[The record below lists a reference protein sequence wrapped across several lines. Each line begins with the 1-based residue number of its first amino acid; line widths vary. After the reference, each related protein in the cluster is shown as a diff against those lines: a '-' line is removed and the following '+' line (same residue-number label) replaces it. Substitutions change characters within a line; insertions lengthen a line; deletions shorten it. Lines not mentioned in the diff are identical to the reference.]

1 MKIAAY
7 CRVSTEKEAQIDSLE
22 KQIEFF
28 NEFTKKNGYELYKLY
43 ADEGISGKQIKH
55 RKQFQQ
61 MMIDAKAKKFD
72 KVVVKDVSRF
82 ARNTVDLLQS
92 VRELKSYGVQV
103 DFLNNGEVME
113 GGSEFILTIL
123 GAMAQQESANMSKRV
138 KFGKDI
144 TAKKGRVPNLVFG
157 YDKIPDERYTLK
169 INEEEAKIVKEIF
182 ESYVYKGIGTTK
194 IAWNLNDR
202 GIRTKKTKSKWVQ
215 TSIVRMLKNPIY
227 TGRVTNK
234 KSEVTDFITGTRKE
248 LPEEEWIVVERPEMR
263 IISDELFNRAQ
274 ELLEQRSNE
283 FKLNNKREKTE
294 YVFSTLIYCKHCG
307 YSFRRIKRK
316 YTADGPEYI
325 RWVCS
330 GRNSMGVNHCPNTT
344 VIDEEEL
351 LNAIKIYLKSIIKN
365 KKDFMKA
372 VEKEFEKI
380 TKLRE
385 NNERSEESLLK
396 EIEKVT
402 VKKQKYMEMFQNEI
416 INIQELKKYTNPLNE
431 DIARLERE
439 LKLITS
445 EIKEK
450 DVLEKELNKT
460 IKTVDDIL
468 NNQTITNAMLKTIID
483 VIEVDSDS
491 NVEVRLKLLN
501 EIGTNEP
508 VITKFEDIYQSVEEK
523 ENTKAPDTKPAIPTT
538 VAPTTSTPTT
548 SPSTTAQTKA
558 PETQPQTTAHTH
570 AWIPVTS
577 VVHHDATYKTVWV
590 QDLAAWDETVI
601 TKAAWDEQVLVQ
613 DAWDEQVMVQDAYDE
628 PVYDWV
634 DICNTCGHKFLDMSD
649 DISDHMAAG
658 CWSSWHA
665 EWMQVETT
673 HHDAVYQTVHHEATY
688 QTVHHE
694 AETTIVHHDATGHNE
709 TKWVQDTAAW
719 DETVCN

>member
-28 NEFTKKNGYELYKLY
+28 NEFTKKNNYELYKLY

-61 MMIDAKAKKFD
+61 MMQDAKAKKFD

-92 VRELKSYGVQV
+92 IRELKSYGIGV
-103 DFLNNGEVME
+103 DFLNNGEIME

-144 TAKKGRVPNLVFG
+144 TAKKGRVPNIVFG

-182 ESYVYKGIGTTK
+182 ESYVYKGMGTTK
-194 IAWNLNDR
+194 IAWDLNDR

-234 KSEVTDFITGTRKE
+234 KSEVTDFITGTRKD
-248 LPEEEWIVVERPEMR
+248 LPEEEWITVERPEMR

-274 ELLEQRSNE
+274 EILARRSNE

-307 YSFRRIKRK
+307 YSFRRIRRK
-316 YTADGPEYI
+316 YTEDGKEYI

-351 LNAIKIYLKSIIKN
+351 LNAIKEYLKSIISN
-365 KKDFMKA
+365 KKNFMKA

-380 TKLRE
+380 TKLKE
-385 NNERSEESLLK
+385 SNERSEESLMA

-402 VKKQKYMEMFQNEI
+402 VKKQKYMEMFQNEV
-416 INIQELKKYTNPLNE
+416 INIQELKKYTEPLNE

-450 DVLEKELNKT
+450 EVLEKELSKT
-460 IKTVDDIL
+460 ISTVDDIL
-468 NNQTITNAMLKTIID
+468 NNKTITNAMLKTIID

-501 EIGTNEP
+501 EIGSTP
-508 VITKFEDIYQSVEEK
+508 AVITNFSEIS
-523 ENTKAPDTKPAIPTT
+523 ENKNTEADNRVSKNVSKSKKNRKNSTVTKSNVGT
-538 VAPTTSTPTT
+538 
-548 SPSTTAQTKA
+548 
-558 PETQPQTTAHTH
+558 
-570 AWIPVTS
+570 
-577 VVHHDATYKTVWV
+577 
-590 QDLAAWDETVI
+590 
-601 TKAAWDEQVLVQ
+601 
-613 DAWDEQVMVQDAYDE
+613 
-628 PVYDWV
+628 
-634 DICNTCGHKFLDMSD
+634 
-649 DISDHMAAG
+649 
-658 CWSSWHA
+658 
-665 EWMQVETT
+665 
-673 HHDAVYQTVHHEATY
+673 
-688 QTVHHE
+688 
-694 AETTIVHHDATGHNE
+694 
-709 TKWVQDTAAW
+709 
-719 DETVCN
+719 

>member
-61 MMIDAKAKKFD
+61 MMEDAKHKKFE

-144 TAKKGRVPNLVFG
+144 TAQKGRVPNLVFG
-157 YDKIPDERYTLK
+157 YDKIPNERYTLK

-194 IAWNLNDR
+194 IAWDLNDR

-234 KSEVTDFITGTRKE
+234 KSEVTDFITGTRKD
-248 LPEEEWIVVERPEMR
+248 LPEEEWIVVERSEMR

-274 ELLEQRSNE
+274 EILAQRSNE

-316 YTADGPEYI
+316 YKEDGPEYI

-468 NNQTITNAMLKTIID
+468 NSQTITNAMLKTIID

-508 VITKFEDIYQSVEEK
+508 VITKFEDIYQNGEDTENKKDNNNEENSTALK
-523 ENTKAPDTKPAIPTT
+523 SNNSTQRCLRTTNKNKSKFSKRSKRDT
-538 VAPTTSTPTT
+538 
-548 SPSTTAQTKA
+548 
-558 PETQPQTTAHTH
+558 
-570 AWIPVTS
+570 
-577 VVHHDATYKTVWV
+577 
-590 QDLAAWDETVI
+590 
-601 TKAAWDEQVLVQ
+601 
-613 DAWDEQVMVQDAYDE
+613 
-628 PVYDWV
+628 
-634 DICNTCGHKFLDMSD
+634 
-649 DISDHMAAG
+649 
-658 CWSSWHA
+658 
-665 EWMQVETT
+665 
-673 HHDAVYQTVHHEATY
+673 
-688 QTVHHE
+688 
-694 AETTIVHHDATGHNE
+694 
-709 TKWVQDTAAW
+709 
-719 DETVCN
+719 

>member
-1 MKIAAY
+1 MLKCNRTKTTKQKNKESSDVMKIAAY

-28 NEFTKKNGYELYKLY
+28 NEFTKKNDYELYKLY

-508 VITKFEDIYQSVEEK
+508 VITKFEDIYQNGEDTENKDANNNEEYPTV
-523 ENTKAPDTKPAIPTT
+523 TKSN
-538 VAPTTSTPTT
+538 VST
-548 SPSTTAQTKA
+548 QRCNR
-558 PETQPQTTAHTH
+558 
-570 AWIPVTS
+570 
-577 VVHHDATYKTVWV
+577 KTIK
-590 QDLAAWDETVI
+590 D
-601 TKAAWDEQVLVQ
+601 KS
-613 DAWDEQVMVQDAYDE
+613 Y
-628 PVYDWV
+628 
-634 DICNTCGHKFLDMSD
+634 
-649 DISDHMAAG
+649 ISKR
-658 CWSSWHA
+658 S
-665 EWMQVETT
+665 
-673 HHDAVYQTVHHEATY
+673 
-688 QTVHHE
+688 
-694 AETTIVHHDATGHNE
+694 
-709 TKWVQDTAAW
+709 
-719 DETVCN
+719 

>member
-508 VITKFEDIYQSVEEK
+508 VITKFEDIYQNGEDT
-523 ENTKAPDTKPAIPTT
+523 ENKDANNNKKISTVTKSNNSTQRCNRKTRRNKSN
-538 VAPTTSTPTT
+538 TS
-548 SPSTTAQTKA
+548 K
-558 PETQPQTTAHTH
+558 
-570 AWIPVTS
+570 
-577 VVHHDATYKTVWV
+577 
-590 QDLAAWDETVI
+590 
-601 TKAAWDEQVLVQ
+601 
-613 DAWDEQVMVQDAYDE
+613 
-628 PVYDWV
+628 
-634 DICNTCGHKFLDMSD
+634 
-649 DISDHMAAG
+649 IS
-658 CWSSWHA
+658 
-665 EWMQVETT
+665 
-673 HHDAVYQTVHHEATY
+673 
-688 QTVHHE
+688 
-694 AETTIVHHDATGHNE
+694 
-709 TKWVQDTAAW
+709 
-719 DETVCN
+719 

>member
-194 IAWNLNDR
+194 IAWDLNDR

-234 KSEVTDFITGTRKE
+234 KSEVTDFITGTRKD

-274 ELLEQRSNE
+274 DILAQRSNE

-316 YTADGPEYI
+316 YTQDGPEYI

-351 LNAIKIYLKSIIKN
+351 LNAIKIYLKNIIKN

-508 VITKFEDIYQSVEEK
+508 VITKFEDIYQNGEDAENKDANNNEK
-523 ENTKAPDTKPAIPTT
+523 NYTVTKSN
-538 VAPTTSTPTT
+538 VG
-548 SPSTTAQTKA
+548 
-558 PETQPQTTAHTH
+558 TQRR
-570 AWIPVTS
+570 
-577 VVHHDATYKTVWV
+577 
-590 QDLAAWDETVI
+590 
-601 TKAAWDEQVLVQ
+601 
-613 DAWDEQVMVQDAYDE
+613 
-628 PVYDWV
+628 
-634 DICNTCGHKFLDMSD
+634 N
-649 DISDHMAAG
+649 
-658 CWSSWHA
+658 
-665 EWMQVETT
+665 
-673 HHDAVYQTVHHEATY
+673 
-688 QTVHHE
+688 
-694 AETTIVHHDATGHNE
+694 
-709 TKWVQDTAAW
+709 
-719 DETVCN
+719 

>member
-234 KSEVTDFITGTRKE
+234 KSEVTDFITGTRKD
-248 LPEEEWIVVERPEMR
+248 LPEEEWIVVEKPEMR

-316 YTADGPEYI
+316 YTANGPEYI

-330 GRNSMGVNHCPNTT
+330 GRNSMGVNHCPNKT

-416 INIQELKKYTNPLNE
+416 INIQELKQYTNPLNE

-491 NVEVRLKLLN
+491 NVEVRIKLLN

-523 ENTKAPDTKPAIPTT
+523 ENTKNKEN
-538 VAPTTSTPTT
+538 STALK
-548 SPSTTAQTKA
+548 SNNST
-558 PETQPQTTAHTH
+558 
-570 AWIPVTS
+570 
-577 VVHHDATYKTVWV
+577 
-590 QDLAAWDETVI
+590 
-601 TKAAWDEQVLVQ
+601 
-613 DAWDEQVMVQDAYDE
+613 
-628 PVYDWV
+628 
-634 DICNTCGHKFLDMSD
+634 
-649 DISDHMAAG
+649 
-658 CWSSWHA
+658 
-665 EWMQVETT
+665 
-673 HHDAVYQTVHHEATY
+673 
-688 QTVHHE
+688 
-694 AETTIVHHDATGHNE
+694 
-709 TKWVQDTAAW
+709 
-719 DETVCN
+719 

>member
-1 MKIAAY
+1 MKRLVNRLSGACLYVLLALIVGMSSCEDDANDWTVNKNYDALFRPLTFDKSATDATSVTLRY
-7 CRVSTEKEAQIDSLE
+7 SQIVNAKVYIFEFYTDSLE
-22 KQIEFF
+22 F
-28 NEFTKKNGYELYKLY
+28 NTENY
-43 ADEGISGKQIKH
+43 
-55 RKQFQQ
+55 
-61 MMIDAKAKKFD
+61 
-72 KVVVKDVSRF
+72 
-82 ARNTVDLLQS
+82 
-92 VRELKSYGVQV
+92 VRT
-103 DFLNNGEVME
+103 D
-113 GGSEFILTIL
+113 TIL
-123 GAMAQQESANMSKRV
+123 
-138 KFGKDI
+138 KD
-144 TAKKGRVPNLVFG
+144 TLTVFS
-157 YDKIPDERYTLK
+157 
-169 INEEEAKIVKEIF
+169 V
-182 ESYVYKGIGTTK
+182 
-194 IAWNLNDR
+194 
-202 GIRTKKTKSKWVQ
+202 
-215 TSIVRMLKNPIY
+215 
-227 TGRVTNK
+227 
-234 KSEVTDFITGTRKE
+234 KE

-396 EIEKVT
+396 KIEKVT

-450 DVLEKELNKT
+450 DVLEKELSKT
-460 IKTVDDIL
+460 INTVDDIL

-501 EIGTNEP
+501 EIGSTP
-508 VITKFEDIYQSVEEK
+508 AVITNFNDINPTV
-523 ENTKAPDTKPAIPTT
+523 TKSN
-538 VAPTTSTPTT
+538 VST
-548 SPSTTAQTKA
+548 
-558 PETQPQTTAHTH
+558 
-570 AWIPVTS
+570 
-577 VVHHDATYKTVWV
+577 
-590 QDLAAWDETVI
+590 
-601 TKAAWDEQVLVQ
+601 
-613 DAWDEQVMVQDAYDE
+613 
-628 PVYDWV
+628 
-634 DICNTCGHKFLDMSD
+634 
-649 DISDHMAAG
+649 
-658 CWSSWHA
+658 
-665 EWMQVETT
+665 
-673 HHDAVYQTVHHEATY
+673 
-688 QTVHHE
+688 
-694 AETTIVHHDATGHNE
+694 
-709 TKWVQDTAAW
+709 
-719 DETVCN
+719 

>member
-215 TSIVRMLKNPIY
+215 TSIVRMLKNAIY

-248 LPEEEWIVVERPEMR
+248 LPEEEWIIVEKPEMR

-508 VITKFEDIYQSVEEK
+508 VITKFEDIYQNGEDP
-523 ENTKAPDTKPAIPTT
+523 ENKDANNNEDNST
-538 VAPTTSTPTT
+538 VMKSINST
-548 SPSTTAQTKA
+548 QRR
-558 PETQPQTTAHTH
+558 
-570 AWIPVTS
+570 
-577 VVHHDATYKTVWV
+577 
-590 QDLAAWDETVI
+590 
-601 TKAAWDEQVLVQ
+601 
-613 DAWDEQVMVQDAYDE
+613 
-628 PVYDWV
+628 
-634 DICNTCGHKFLDMSD
+634 N
-649 DISDHMAAG
+649 
-658 CWSSWHA
+658 
-665 EWMQVETT
+665 
-673 HHDAVYQTVHHEATY
+673 
-688 QTVHHE
+688 
-694 AETTIVHHDATGHNE
+694 
-709 TKWVQDTAAW
+709 
-719 DETVCN
+719 

>member
-1 MKIAAY
+1 MKQKNKESSDVMKIAAY

-123 GAMAQQESANMSKRV
+123 GAMAQQESANMSNRV

-396 EIEKVT
+396 KIEKVT

-450 DVLEKELNKT
+450 DVLEKELSKT
-460 IKTVDDIL
+460 INTVDDIL

-501 EIGTNEP
+501 EIGSTP
-508 VITKFEDIYQSVEEK
+508 AVITNFNDINPTV
-523 ENTKAPDTKPAIPTT
+523 TKSN
-538 VAPTTSTPTT
+538 VST
-548 SPSTTAQTKA
+548 QRL
-558 PETQPQTTAHTH
+558 E
-570 AWIPVTS
+570 
-577 VVHHDATYKTVWV
+577 
-590 QDLAAWDETVI
+590 
-601 TKAAWDEQVLVQ
+601 
-613 DAWDEQVMVQDAYDE
+613 
-628 PVYDWV
+628 
-634 DICNTCGHKFLDMSD
+634 
-649 DISDHMAAG
+649 
-658 CWSSWHA
+658 
-665 EWMQVETT
+665 
-673 HHDAVYQTVHHEATY
+673 
-688 QTVHHE
+688 
-694 AETTIVHHDATGHNE
+694 
-709 TKWVQDTAAW
+709 
-719 DETVCN
+719 

>member
-7 CRVSTEKEAQIDSLE
+7 ARVSTEKESQVESFE

-28 NEFTKKNGYELYKLY
+28 NEFTKKNNYELYKLY

-61 MMIDAKAKKFD
+61 MMQDAKTKKFD

-92 VRELKSYGVQV
+92 IRELKSYGIEV
-103 DFLNNGEVME
+103 DFLNNGEIME

-144 TAKKGRVPNLVFG
+144 TAKKGRVPNIVFG

-194 IAWNLNDR
+194 IAWDLNDR

-234 KSEVTDFITGTRKE
+234 KSEVTDFITGTRKD
-248 LPEEEWIVVERPEMR
+248 LPEEEWIVVEKPEMR

-274 ELLEQRSNE
+274 DILLQRSNE

-307 YSFRRIKRK
+307 YSFRRVRRK
-316 YTADGPEYI
+316 YTEDGKEYI

-351 LNAIKIYLKSIIKN
+351 LNAIKEYLKSIISN
-365 KKDFMKA
+365 KKNFMKA

-402 VKKQKYMEMFQNEI
+402 SKKQKYMEMFQNEV

-450 DVLEKELNKT
+450 DGLEKELSKT
-460 IKTVDDIL
+460 ISTVDDIL
-468 NNQTITNAMLKTIID
+468 NNKTITNAMLKTIID

-501 EIGTNEP
+501 EIG
-508 VITKFEDIYQSVEEK
+508 
-523 ENTKAPDTKPAIPTT
+523 
-538 VAPTTSTPTT
+538 STPT
-548 SPSTTAQTKA
+548 
-558 PETQPQTTAHTH
+558 
-570 AWIPVTS
+570 
-577 VVHHDATYKTVWV
+577 
-590 QDLAAWDETVI
+590 VI
-601 TKAAWDEQVLVQ
+601 TNFNEIETNVGAISNRPPLQR
-613 DAWDEQVMVQDAYDE
+613 
-628 PVYDWV
+628 
-634 DICNTCGHKFLDMSD
+634 TTLDNKNPTALESN
-649 DISDHMAAG
+649 ISTQR
-658 CWSSWHA
+658 C
-665 EWMQVETT
+665 
-673 HHDAVYQTVHHEATY
+673 
-688 QTVHHE
+688 
-694 AETTIVHHDATGHNE
+694 
-709 TKWVQDTAAW
+709 
-719 DETVCN
+719 

>member
-416 INIQELKKYTNPLNE
+416 INIQELKKYTNPINE

-508 VITKFEDIYQSVEEK
+508 VITRFEDIYKNAEDTENKKANKNK
-523 ENTKAPDTKPAIPTT
+523 ENSNVTESNIGTQRRIRKTKKNKP
-538 VAPTTSTPTT
+538 
-548 SPSTTAQTKA
+548 
-558 PETQPQTTAHTH
+558 
-570 AWIPVTS
+570 
-577 VVHHDATYKTVWV
+577 
-590 QDLAAWDETVI
+590 
-601 TKAAWDEQVLVQ
+601 
-613 DAWDEQVMVQDAYDE
+613 
-628 PVYDWV
+628 
-634 DICNTCGHKFLDMSD
+634 KFSN
-649 DISDHMAAG
+649 AG
-658 CWSSWHA
+658 KNY
-665 EWMQVETT
+665 TRR
-673 HHDAVYQTVHHEATY
+673 
-688 QTVHHE
+688 
-694 AETTIVHHDATGHNE
+694 
-709 TKWVQDTAAW
+709 K
-719 DETVCN
+719 

>member
-92 VRELKSYGVQV
+92 VRELKSYGAQV

-508 VITKFEDIYQSVEEK
+508 VITKFEDIYQNGEDTENKDANNNEE
-523 ENTKAPDTKPAIPTT
+523 NPT
-538 VAPTTSTPTT
+538 ALKSNIST
-548 SPSTTAQTKA
+548 QR
-558 PETQPQTTAHTH
+558 
-570 AWIPVTS
+570 
-577 VVHHDATYKTVWV
+577 
-590 QDLAAWDETVI
+590 
-601 TKAAWDEQVLVQ
+601 
-613 DAWDEQVMVQDAYDE
+613 
-628 PVYDWV
+628 
-634 DICNTCGHKFLDMSD
+634 CNTQERFEK
-649 DISDHMAAG
+649 
-658 CWSSWHA
+658 
-665 EWMQVETT
+665 
-673 HHDAVYQTVHHEATY
+673 
-688 QTVHHE
+688 
-694 AETTIVHHDATGHNE
+694 
-709 TKWVQDTAAW
+709 
-719 DETVCN
+719 

>member
-1 MKIAAY
+1 MESSDVMKIAAY

-61 MMIDAKAKKFD
+61 MMIDAKAKKFA

-182 ESYVYKGIGTTK
+182 ESYVYKGIGTPK

-508 VITKFEDIYQSVEEK
+508 VITKFEDIYQNGEDP
-523 ENTKAPDTKPAIPTT
+523 ENKDANNNEDNST
-538 VAPTTSTPTT
+538 VMKSINST
-548 SPSTTAQTKA
+548 
-558 PETQPQTTAHTH
+558 
-570 AWIPVTS
+570 
-577 VVHHDATYKTVWV
+577 
-590 QDLAAWDETVI
+590 
-601 TKAAWDEQVLVQ
+601 
-613 DAWDEQVMVQDAYDE
+613 
-628 PVYDWV
+628 
-634 DICNTCGHKFLDMSD
+634 
-649 DISDHMAAG
+649 
-658 CWSSWHA
+658 
-665 EWMQVETT
+665 
-673 HHDAVYQTVHHEATY
+673 
-688 QTVHHE
+688 
-694 AETTIVHHDATGHNE
+694 
-709 TKWVQDTAAW
+709 
-719 DETVCN
+719 

>member
-61 MMIDAKAKKFD
+61 MMLDAKAKKFD

-92 VRELKSYGVQV
+92 VRELKSYNVQV

-144 TAKKGRVPNLVFG
+144 TAQKGRVPNIVFG
-157 YDKIPDERYTLK
+157 YDKMPDEKYILK
-169 INEEEAKIVKEIF
+169 VNEEEAKLVKEIF
-182 ESYVYKGIGTTK
+182 ESYVYKGWGTTK
-194 IAWNLNDR
+194 IAWDLNDR
-202 GIRTKKTKSKWVQ
+202 GIRTKRDKAKWVQ
-215 TSIVRMLKNPIY
+215 NGIVRMLKNPIY

-234 KSEVTDFITGTRKE
+234 KSEVTDFITGTRKDI
-248 LPEEEWIVVERPEMR
+248 PEDEWIVVERPEMR
-263 IISDELFNRAQ
+263 IISDELFNKAQ
-274 ELLEQRSNE
+274 EILAQRSNE

-307 YSFRRIKRK
+307 YSFRRMRRK
-316 YTADGPEYI
+316 YSETGKEYI

-351 LNAIKIYLKSIIKN
+351 LNAIKVYLKSIIKN
-365 KKDFMKA
+365 KKNFMKA

-385 NNERSEESLLK
+385 NNERSEESLLQ

-402 VKKQKYMEMFQNEI
+402 SKKQKYMEMFQNEV
-416 INIQELKKYTNPLNE
+416 INIKELKQYTNPLNE

-450 DVLEKELNKT
+450 DILEKELTKT

-468 NNQTITNAMLKTIID
+468 NNENITNAMLKTIID

-501 EIGTNEP
+501 EIGSTP
-508 VITKFEDIYQSVEEK
+508 AVITNFNDI
-523 ENTKAPDTKPAIPTT
+523 DTT
-538 VAPTTSTPTT
+538 VTESNISTQRLNREIKKDKP
-548 SPSTTAQTKA
+548 
-558 PETQPQTTAHTH
+558 
-570 AWIPVTS
+570 WIIKRS
-577 VVHHDATYKTVWV
+577 
-590 QDLAAWDETVI
+590 
-601 TKAAWDEQVLVQ
+601 
-613 DAWDEQVMVQDAYDE
+613 
-628 PVYDWV
+628 
-634 DICNTCGHKFLDMSD
+634 
-649 DISDHMAAG
+649 
-658 CWSSWHA
+658 
-665 EWMQVETT
+665 
-673 HHDAVYQTVHHEATY
+673 
-688 QTVHHE
+688 
-694 AETTIVHHDATGHNE
+694 
-709 TKWVQDTAAW
+709 
-719 DETVCN
+719 

>member
-1 MKIAAY
+1 MLKCNGTKTTKQKNKESSDVMKIAAY

-55 RKQFQQ
+55 RKQFQA
-61 MMIDAKAKKFD
+61 MMQDAKAHKFER
-72 KVVVKDVSRF
+72 VVVKDVSRF

-234 KSEVTDFITGTRKE
+234 KSEVTDFITGTRKD

-274 ELLEQRSNE
+274 ELLEQRSKE

-294 YVFSTLIYCKHCG
+294 YLFSTLIYCKHCG

-508 VITKFEDIYQSVEEK
+508 VITKFEDIYQNVENTEK
-523 ENTKAPDTKPAIPTT
+523 EDANNNEKNPAVTKSNNSTQRCIRKTKENK
-538 VAPTTSTPTT
+538 S
-548 SPSTTAQTKA
+548 
-558 PETQPQTTAHTH
+558 
-570 AWIPVTS
+570 
-577 VVHHDATYKTVWV
+577 
-590 QDLAAWDETVI
+590 
-601 TKAAWDEQVLVQ
+601 
-613 DAWDEQVMVQDAYDE
+613 
-628 PVYDWV
+628 
-634 DICNTCGHKFLDMSD
+634 
-649 DISDHMAAG
+649 
-658 CWSSWHA
+658 
-665 EWMQVETT
+665 
-673 HHDAVYQTVHHEATY
+673 
-688 QTVHHE
+688 
-694 AETTIVHHDATGHNE
+694 
-709 TKWVQDTAAW
+709 
-719 DETVCN
+719 

>member
-1 MKIAAY
+1 MLKCNRTKTTKQKNKESSDVMKIAAY

-182 ESYVYKGIGTTK
+182 ESYVYKGIGTPK

-248 LPEEEWIVVERPEMR
+248 LPEEEWIVVERSEMR

-508 VITKFEDIYQSVEEK
+508 VITRFEDIYNNFEDKQNGEDKKSK
-523 ENTKAPDTKPAIPTT
+523 ED
-538 VAPTTSTPTT
+538 STALK
-548 SPSTTAQTKA
+548 SINST
-558 PETQPQTTAHTH
+558 
-570 AWIPVTS
+570 
-577 VVHHDATYKTVWV
+577 
-590 QDLAAWDETVI
+590 
-601 TKAAWDEQVLVQ
+601 
-613 DAWDEQVMVQDAYDE
+613 
-628 PVYDWV
+628 
-634 DICNTCGHKFLDMSD
+634 
-649 DISDHMAAG
+649 
-658 CWSSWHA
+658 
-665 EWMQVETT
+665 
-673 HHDAVYQTVHHEATY
+673 
-688 QTVHHE
+688 
-694 AETTIVHHDATGHNE
+694 
-709 TKWVQDTAAW
+709 
-719 DETVCN
+719 

>member
-61 MMIDAKAKKFD
+61 MMQDAKAKKFD

-92 VRELKSYGVQV
+92 VRELKSYNVQV

-144 TAKKGRVPNLVFG
+144 TAQKGRVPNLVFG
-157 YDKIPDERYTLK
+157 YDKIPNERYTLK

-194 IAWNLNDR
+194 IAWDLNDR

-234 KSEVTDFITGTRKE
+234 KSEVTDFITGTRKD

-274 ELLEQRSNE
+274 DILAQRSNE

-351 LNAIKIYLKSIIKN
+351 LNAIKKYLKSIISN
-365 KKDFMKA
+365 KKNFMKA

-385 NNERSEESLLK
+385 SNERSEESLLK

-402 VKKQKYMEMFQNEI
+402 TKKKKYMEMFQNEI
-416 INIQELKKYTNPLNE
+416 INIQELKQYTAPLNE
-431 DIARLERE
+431 DISRLERE

-450 DVLEKELNKT
+450 DVLEKELSKT

-468 NNQTITNAMLKTIID
+468 NNKTITNAMLKTIID

-501 EIGTNEP
+501 EIG
-508 VITKFEDIYQSVEEK
+508 
-523 ENTKAPDTKPAIPTT
+523 
-538 VAPTTSTPTT
+538 STPT
-548 SPSTTAQTKA
+548 
-558 PETQPQTTAHTH
+558 
-570 AWIPVTS
+570 
-577 VVHHDATYKTVWV
+577 
-590 QDLAAWDETVI
+590 VI
-601 TKAAWDEQVLVQ
+601 TNFNEITENNSKEKVGNESNL
-613 DAWDEQVMVQDAYDE
+613 
-628 PVYDWV
+628 
-634 DICNTCGHKFLDMSD
+634 NTSKSGKNSKTEAVTESN
-649 DISDHMAAG
+649 IS
-658 CWSSWHA
+658 
-665 EWMQVETT
+665 T
-673 HHDAVYQTVHHEATY
+673 
-688 QTVHHE
+688 
-694 AETTIVHHDATGHNE
+694 
-709 TKWVQDTAAW
+709 
-719 DETVCN
+719 

>member
-61 MMIDAKAKKFD
+61 MMEDAKHKKFE

-144 TAKKGRVPNLVFG
+144 TAQKGRVPNLVFG
-157 YDKIPDERYTLK
+157 YDKIPNERYTLK

-182 ESYVYKGIGTTK
+182 ESYVYKGMGTTK
-194 IAWNLNDR
+194 IAWELNDK

-227 TGRVTNK
+227 TGKVTNK
-234 KSEVTDFITGTRKE
+234 KSEVTDFITGTRKD
-248 LPEEEWIVVERPEMR
+248 LPEEEWIVVERSEMR

-274 ELLEQRSNE
+274 EILAQRSNE

-316 YTADGPEYI
+316 YKEDGPEYI

-365 KKDFMKA
+365 KKNFMKT

-468 NNQTITNAMLKTIID
+468 NNETITNAMLKTIID
-483 VIEVDSDS
+483 VIEVDSDG
-491 NVEVRLKLLN
+491 NIEVRLKLLN

-508 VITKFEDIYQSVEEK
+508 VITKFEDIYQNGEDTENKKDNNNEENSTALK
-523 ENTKAPDTKPAIPTT
+523 SNNSTQRCLRTTNKNKSKFSKRSKRDT
-538 VAPTTSTPTT
+538 
-548 SPSTTAQTKA
+548 
-558 PETQPQTTAHTH
+558 
-570 AWIPVTS
+570 
-577 VVHHDATYKTVWV
+577 
-590 QDLAAWDETVI
+590 
-601 TKAAWDEQVLVQ
+601 
-613 DAWDEQVMVQDAYDE
+613 
-628 PVYDWV
+628 
-634 DICNTCGHKFLDMSD
+634 
-649 DISDHMAAG
+649 
-658 CWSSWHA
+658 
-665 EWMQVETT
+665 
-673 HHDAVYQTVHHEATY
+673 
-688 QTVHHE
+688 
-694 AETTIVHHDATGHNE
+694 
-709 TKWVQDTAAW
+709 
-719 DETVCN
+719 

>member
-138 KFGKDI
+138 KFGKNI

-365 KKDFMKA
+365 KKYFMKA

-416 INIQELKKYTNPLNE
+416 VNIQELKKYTNPLNE

-523 ENTKAPDTKPAIPTT
+523 ENTKNKENSTALKSNNSTQRCLRTTNKNKSKFSKRSKRDT
-538 VAPTTSTPTT
+538 
-548 SPSTTAQTKA
+548 
-558 PETQPQTTAHTH
+558 
-570 AWIPVTS
+570 
-577 VVHHDATYKTVWV
+577 
-590 QDLAAWDETVI
+590 
-601 TKAAWDEQVLVQ
+601 
-613 DAWDEQVMVQDAYDE
+613 
-628 PVYDWV
+628 
-634 DICNTCGHKFLDMSD
+634 
-649 DISDHMAAG
+649 
-658 CWSSWHA
+658 
-665 EWMQVETT
+665 
-673 HHDAVYQTVHHEATY
+673 
-688 QTVHHE
+688 
-694 AETTIVHHDATGHNE
+694 
-709 TKWVQDTAAW
+709 
-719 DETVCN
+719 

>member
-61 MMIDAKAKKFD
+61 MMEDAKHKKFE

-274 ELLEQRSNE
+274 EILAQRSNE

-330 GRNSMGVNHCPNTT
+330 GRNSIGVNHCPNTT

-380 TKLRE
+380 TKLRK
-385 NNERSEESLLK
+385 NNEKNEESLLK

-508 VITKFEDIYQSVEEK
+508 VITRFEDIYQSVEEK
-523 ENTKAPDTKPAIPTT
+523 ENTKNEKDPTALDSNNST
-538 VAPTTSTPTT
+538 QRCFRTTSKNK
-548 SPSTTAQTKA
+548 S
-558 PETQPQTTAHTH
+558 
-570 AWIPVTS
+570 
-577 VVHHDATYKTVWV
+577 
-590 QDLAAWDETVI
+590 
-601 TKAAWDEQVLVQ
+601 
-613 DAWDEQVMVQDAYDE
+613 
-628 PVYDWV
+628 
-634 DICNTCGHKFLDMSD
+634 KFSKR
-649 DISDHMAAG
+649 S
-658 CWSSWHA
+658 
-665 EWMQVETT
+665 
-673 HHDAVYQTVHHEATY
+673 
-688 QTVHHE
+688 
-694 AETTIVHHDATGHNE
+694 
-709 TKWVQDTAAW
+709 KRDT
-719 DETVCN
+719 

>member
-28 NEFTKKNGYELYKLY
+28 NEFIKKNGYELYKLY

-61 MMIDAKAKKFD
+61 MMIDAKAKKFG

-92 VRELKSYGVQV
+92 IRELKSYGVQV

-248 LPEEEWIVVERPEMR
+248 LPEEEWIVVHRPEMR

-385 NNERSEESLLK
+385 NNARSEESLLK

-416 INIQELKKYTNPLNE
+416 INIQELKKYTNPINE

-508 VITKFEDIYQSVEEK
+508 VITKFEDIYQNGEDTENKDTNNNEK
-523 ENTKAPDTKPAIPTT
+523 NSIVLKSNI
-538 VAPTTSTPTT
+538 ST
-548 SPSTTAQTKA
+548 QRR
-558 PETQPQTTAHTH
+558 
-570 AWIPVTS
+570 I
-577 VVHHDATYKTVWV
+577 
-590 QDLAAWDETVI
+590 
-601 TKAAWDEQVLVQ
+601 
-613 DAWDEQVMVQDAYDE
+613 
-628 PVYDWV
+628 
-634 DICNTCGHKFLDMSD
+634 
-649 DISDHMAAG
+649 
-658 CWSSWHA
+658 
-665 EWMQVETT
+665 
-673 HHDAVYQTVHHEATY
+673 
-688 QTVHHE
+688 
-694 AETTIVHHDATGHNE
+694 
-709 TKWVQDTAAW
+709 
-719 DETVCN
+719 

>member
-1 MKIAAY
+1 MLKCNRTKTTKQKNKESSDVMKIAAY

-28 NEFTKKNGYELYKLY
+28 NEFTKKNDYELYKLY

-450 DVLEKELNKT
+450 DVLEKELTKT

-508 VITKFEDIYQSVEEK
+508 VITKFEDIYQNGEDTENKDANNNEEYPTV
-523 ENTKAPDTKPAIPTT
+523 TKSN
-538 VAPTTSTPTT
+538 VST
-548 SPSTTAQTKA
+548 QRR
-558 PETQPQTTAHTH
+558 
-570 AWIPVTS
+570 
-577 VVHHDATYKTVWV
+577 
-590 QDLAAWDETVI
+590 
-601 TKAAWDEQVLVQ
+601 
-613 DAWDEQVMVQDAYDE
+613 
-628 PVYDWV
+628 
-634 DICNTCGHKFLDMSD
+634 N
-649 DISDHMAAG
+649 
-658 CWSSWHA
+658 
-665 EWMQVETT
+665 
-673 HHDAVYQTVHHEATY
+673 
-688 QTVHHE
+688 
-694 AETTIVHHDATGHNE
+694 
-709 TKWVQDTAAW
+709 
-719 DETVCN
+719 

>member
-61 MMIDAKAKKFD
+61 MMEDAKHKKFE

-103 DFLNNGEVME
+103 DLLNNGEVME

-144 TAKKGRVPNLVFG
+144 TAQKGRVPNLVFG
-157 YDKIPDERYTLK
+157 YDKIPNERYTLK

-194 IAWNLNDR
+194 IAWDLNDR

-234 KSEVTDFITGTRKE
+234 KSEVTDFITGTRKD
-248 LPEEEWIVVERPEMR
+248 LPEEEWIVVERSEMR

-274 ELLEQRSNE
+274 EILAQRSNE

-316 YTADGPEYI
+316 YKEDGPEYI

-365 KKDFMKA
+365 KKNFMKT

-468 NNQTITNAMLKTIID
+468 NNETITNAMLKTIID
-483 VIEVDSDS
+483 VIEVDSDG
-491 NVEVRLKLLN
+491 NIEVRLKLLN

-508 VITKFEDIYQSVEEK
+508 VITKFEDIYQNGEDTENKKDNNNEENSTALK
-523 ENTKAPDTKPAIPTT
+523 SNNSTQRCLRTTNKNKSKFSKRSKRDT
-538 VAPTTSTPTT
+538 
-548 SPSTTAQTKA
+548 
-558 PETQPQTTAHTH
+558 
-570 AWIPVTS
+570 
-577 VVHHDATYKTVWV
+577 
-590 QDLAAWDETVI
+590 
-601 TKAAWDEQVLVQ
+601 
-613 DAWDEQVMVQDAYDE
+613 
-628 PVYDWV
+628 
-634 DICNTCGHKFLDMSD
+634 
-649 DISDHMAAG
+649 
-658 CWSSWHA
+658 
-665 EWMQVETT
+665 
-673 HHDAVYQTVHHEATY
+673 
-688 QTVHHE
+688 
-694 AETTIVHHDATGHNE
+694 
-709 TKWVQDTAAW
+709 
-719 DETVCN
+719 

>member
-7 CRVSTEKEAQIDSLE
+7 ARVSTEKESQVESFE

-28 NEFTKKNGYELYKLY
+28 NEFTKKNNYELYKLY

-61 MMIDAKAKKFD
+61 MMQDAKAKKFD

-92 VRELKSYGVQV
+92 IRELKSYGIEV
-103 DFLNNGEVME
+103 DFLNNGEIME

-144 TAKKGRVPNLVFG
+144 TAKKGRVPNIVFG

-194 IAWNLNDR
+194 IAWDLNDR

-234 KSEVTDFITGTRKE
+234 KSEVTDFITGTRKD
-248 LPEEEWIVVERPEMR
+248 LPEEEWITVERPEMR

-274 ELLEQRSNE
+274 DILAQRSNE

-294 YVFSTLIYCKHCG
+294 YIFSTLIYCKHCG
-307 YSFRRIKRK
+307 YSFRRIRRK
-316 YTADGPEYI
+316 YTEDGKEYI

-351 LNAIKIYLKSIIKN
+351 LNAIKEYLKSIIKN
-365 KKDFMKA
+365 KKNFMKA
-372 VEKEFEKI
+372 VEKEFEEI

-385 NNERSEESLLK
+385 SNERTEGSLIN

-402 VKKQKYMEMFQNEI
+402 VKKQKYMEMFQNEV

-450 DVLEKELNKT
+450 DVLEKELSKT
-460 IKTVDDIL
+460 ISTVDDIL
-468 NNQTITNAMLKTIID
+468 NNKTITNAMLKTIID

-501 EIGTNEP
+501 EIGSTP
-508 VITKFEDIYQSVEEK
+508 AVITNFNDIKDTV
-523 ENTKAPDTKPAIPTT
+523 TKSN
-538 VAPTTSTPTT
+538 VST
-548 SPSTTAQTKA
+548 QRC
-558 PETQPQTTAHTH
+558 
-570 AWIPVTS
+570 I
-577 VVHHDATYKTVWV
+577 
-590 QDLAAWDETVI
+590 
-601 TKAAWDEQVLVQ
+601 
-613 DAWDEQVMVQDAYDE
+613 
-628 PVYDWV
+628 
-634 DICNTCGHKFLDMSD
+634 
-649 DISDHMAAG
+649 
-658 CWSSWHA
+658 
-665 EWMQVETT
+665 
-673 HHDAVYQTVHHEATY
+673 
-688 QTVHHE
+688 
-694 AETTIVHHDATGHNE
+694 
-709 TKWVQDTAAW
+709 
-719 DETVCN
+719 

>member
-508 VITKFEDIYQSVEEK
+508 VITKFEDIYQNGEDVENKDANNNEK
-523 ENTKAPDTKPAIPTT
+523 ILPLRKVTT
-538 VAPTTSTPTT
+538 VHKDVSERLKKIN
-548 SPSTTAQTKA
+548 PSLARQVRIILDENKAERHIRGGMATKLKYSHL
-558 PETQPQTTAHTH
+558 E
-570 AWIPVTS
+570 
-577 VVHHDATYKTVWV
+577 K
-590 QDLAAWDETVI
+590 
-601 TKAAWDEQVLVQ
+601 
-613 DAWDEQVMVQDAYDE
+613 
-628 PVYDWV
+628 
-634 DICNTCGHKFLDMSD
+634 
-649 DISDHMAAG
+649 
-658 CWSSWHA
+658 
-665 EWMQVETT
+665 
-673 HHDAVYQTVHHEATY
+673 
-688 QTVHHE
+688 
-694 AETTIVHHDATGHNE
+694 
-709 TKWVQDTAAW
+709 
-719 DETVCN
+719 

>member
-28 NEFTKKNGYELYKLY
+28 NEFTKKNGYDLYKLY

-61 MMIDAKAKKFD
+61 MMQDAKAKKFE

-92 VRELKSYGVQV
+92 IRELKSYGIEV
-103 DFLNNGEVME
+103 DFLNNGEIME

-144 TAKKGRVPNLVFG
+144 TAQKGRVPNIVFG

-169 INEEEAKIVKEIF
+169 INEEEAQIVKEIF
-182 ESYVYKGIGTTK
+182 ENYVYKGMGTTK
-194 IAWNLNDR
+194 IAWELNER
-202 GIRTKKTKSKWVQ
+202 GIRTKKTKSRWVQ

-234 KSEVTDFITGTRKE
+234 KSEVTDFITGTRKD
-248 LPEEEWIVVERPEMR
+248 LPEEEWIVVEKPEMR

-274 ELLEQRSNE
+274 EILAQRSTE
-283 FKLNNKREKTE
+283 FKLNCKREKTS

-307 YSFRRIKRK
+307 YSYRRTKRK
-316 YTADGPEYI
+316 YTENGKEYI

-330 GRNSMGVNHCPNTT
+330 GRNSMGVSSCPNTT

-351 LNAIKIYLKSIIKN
+351 LNAIKEYLKTIISN
-365 KKDFMKA
+365 KKEFMKS
-372 VEKEFEKI
+372 VQKEFDKI

-385 NNERSEESLLK
+385 NNERSEKSLLQ
-396 EIEKVT
+396 EIEKIT
-402 VKKQKYMEMFQNEI
+402 VKKQKYMEMFQNEV

-431 DIARLERE
+431 DISRLERE

-450 DVLEKELNKT
+450 DVLEKELSRT
-460 IKTVDDIL
+460 ISTVDDIL
-468 NNQTITNAMLKTIID
+468 NNETITNAMLKTIID
-483 VIEVDSDS
+483 VIEVDSEA
-491 NVEVRLKLLN
+491 NIEVRLKLLN
-501 EIGTNEP
+501 EIGIHP
-508 VITKFEDIYQSVEEK
+508 
-523 ENTKAPDTKPAIPTT
+523 PT
-538 VAPTTSTPTT
+538 
-548 SPSTTAQTKA
+548 
-558 PETQPQTTAHTH
+558 
-570 AWIPVTS
+570 
-577 VVHHDATYKTVWV
+577 
-590 QDLAAWDETVI
+590 
-601 TKAAWDEQVLVQ
+601 VLNSN
-613 DAWDEQVMVQDAYDE
+613 
-628 PVYDWV
+628 
-634 DICNTCGHKFLDMSD
+634 IGT
-649 DISDHMAAG
+649 
-658 CWSSWHA
+658 
-665 EWMQVETT
+665 
-673 HHDAVYQTVHHEATY
+673 
-688 QTVHHE
+688 
-694 AETTIVHHDATGHNE
+694 
-709 TKWVQDTAAW
+709 
-719 DETVCN
+719 

>member
-351 LNAIKIYLKSIIKN
+351 FNAIKIYLKSIIKN

-372 VEKEFEKI
+372 VKKEFEKI

-501 EIGTNEP
+501 EIGTNET
-508 VITKFEDIYQSVEEK
+508 VITKFEDIYPNGKDTENKDANNNEE
-523 ENTKAPDTKPAIPTT
+523 NSTVTKSNNSTQRCNRK
-538 VAPTTSTPTT
+538 TS
-548 SPSTTAQTKA
+548 
-558 PETQPQTTAHTH
+558 
-570 AWIPVTS
+570 
-577 VVHHDATYKTVWV
+577 
-590 QDLAAWDETVI
+590 
-601 TKAAWDEQVLVQ
+601 
-613 DAWDEQVMVQDAYDE
+613 
-628 PVYDWV
+628 
-634 DICNTCGHKFLDMSD
+634 
-649 DISDHMAAG
+649 
-658 CWSSWHA
+658 
-665 EWMQVETT
+665 
-673 HHDAVYQTVHHEATY
+673 
-688 QTVHHE
+688 
-694 AETTIVHHDATGHNE
+694 
-709 TKWVQDTAAW
+709 
-719 DETVCN
+719 

>member
-1 MKIAAY
+1 MLKCNRTKIMKQKNKESSDVMKIAAY

-396 EIEKVT
+396 KIEKVT

-450 DVLEKELNKT
+450 DVLEKELSKT
-460 IKTVDDIL
+460 INTVDDIL

-501 EIGTNEP
+501 EIGSTP
-508 VITKFEDIYQSVEEK
+508 AVITNFNDINPTV
-523 ENTKAPDTKPAIPTT
+523 TKSN
-538 VAPTTSTPTT
+538 VST
-548 SPSTTAQTKA
+548 QR
-558 PETQPQTTAHTH
+558 
-570 AWIPVTS
+570 
-577 VVHHDATYKTVWV
+577 
-590 QDLAAWDETVI
+590 
-601 TKAAWDEQVLVQ
+601 
-613 DAWDEQVMVQDAYDE
+613 
-628 PVYDWV
+628 
-634 DICNTCGHKFLDMSD
+634 CF
-649 DISDHMAAG
+649 
-658 CWSSWHA
+658 
-665 EWMQVETT
+665 
-673 HHDAVYQTVHHEATY
+673 
-688 QTVHHE
+688 
-694 AETTIVHHDATGHNE
+694 
-709 TKWVQDTAAW
+709 
-719 DETVCN
+719 

>member
-202 GIRTKKTKSKWVQ
+202 GICTKKTKSKWVQ

-508 VITKFEDIYQSVEEK
+508 VITRFEDIYKNAEDTENKEVNKNK
-523 ENTKAPDTKPAIPTT
+523 ENSTVTKSNNSTQRRLRKIKKNKSY
-538 VAPTTSTPTT
+538 TSER
-548 SPSTTAQTKA
+548 S
-558 PETQPQTTAHTH
+558 
-570 AWIPVTS
+570 
-577 VVHHDATYKTVWV
+577 
-590 QDLAAWDETVI
+590 
-601 TKAAWDEQVLVQ
+601 
-613 DAWDEQVMVQDAYDE
+613 
-628 PVYDWV
+628 
-634 DICNTCGHKFLDMSD
+634 
-649 DISDHMAAG
+649 
-658 CWSSWHA
+658 
-665 EWMQVETT
+665 
-673 HHDAVYQTVHHEATY
+673 
-688 QTVHHE
+688 
-694 AETTIVHHDATGHNE
+694 
-709 TKWVQDTAAW
+709 
-719 DETVCN
+719 

>member
-7 CRVSTEKEAQIDSLE
+7 ARVSTEKESQVESFE

-28 NEFTKKNGYELYKLY
+28 NEFTKKNNYELYKLY

-61 MMIDAKAKKFD
+61 MMQDAKAKKFD

-92 VRELKSYGVQV
+92 IRELKSYGIEV
-103 DFLNNGEVME
+103 DFLNNGEIME

-144 TAKKGRVPNLVFG
+144 TAKKGRVPNIVFG
-157 YDKIPDERYTLK
+157 YDKIPDERYILK
-169 INEEEAKIVKEIF
+169 INEEEAKIVKDIF

-234 KSEVTDFITGTRKE
+234 KSEVTDFITGTRKD
-248 LPEEEWIVVERPEMR
+248 LPEEEWIVVEKPEMR

-274 ELLEQRSNE
+274 EILAQRSNE

-307 YSFRRIKRK
+307 YSFRRIRRK
-316 YTADGPEYI
+316 YTEDGKEYI

-351 LNAIKIYLKSIIKN
+351 LNAIKEYLKSIISN
-365 KKDFMKA
+365 KKNFMKA

-385 NNERSEESLLK
+385 NNERSEESLLQ

-450 DVLEKELNKT
+450 DVLEKELSKT
-460 IKTVDDIL
+460 ISTVDDIL

-483 VIEVDSDS
+483 VIEVDSQS

-501 EIGTNEP
+501 EIGST
-508 VITKFEDIYQSVEEK
+508 
-523 ENTKAPDTKPAIPTT
+523 PAIITNFNEIETNVGAIINRPPLQRTT
-538 VAPTTSTPTT
+538 LDNQNSTVTK
-548 SPSTTAQTKA
+548 SNVST
-558 PETQPQTTAHTH
+558 
-570 AWIPVTS
+570 
-577 VVHHDATYKTVWV
+577 
-590 QDLAAWDETVI
+590 
-601 TKAAWDEQVLVQ
+601 
-613 DAWDEQVMVQDAYDE
+613 
-628 PVYDWV
+628 
-634 DICNTCGHKFLDMSD
+634 
-649 DISDHMAAG
+649 
-658 CWSSWHA
+658 
-665 EWMQVETT
+665 
-673 HHDAVYQTVHHEATY
+673 
-688 QTVHHE
+688 
-694 AETTIVHHDATGHNE
+694 
-709 TKWVQDTAAW
+709 
-719 DETVCN
+719 

>member
-396 EIEKVT
+396 KIEKVT

-508 VITKFEDIYQSVEEK
+508 VITRFENIYQSVEEK
-523 ENTKAPDTKPAIPTT
+523 ESTKNKENSTALKSNNSTQRCLRTTNKNKSKFSKRSKRDT
-538 VAPTTSTPTT
+538 
-548 SPSTTAQTKA
+548 
-558 PETQPQTTAHTH
+558 
-570 AWIPVTS
+570 
-577 VVHHDATYKTVWV
+577 
-590 QDLAAWDETVI
+590 
-601 TKAAWDEQVLVQ
+601 
-613 DAWDEQVMVQDAYDE
+613 
-628 PVYDWV
+628 
-634 DICNTCGHKFLDMSD
+634 
-649 DISDHMAAG
+649 
-658 CWSSWHA
+658 
-665 EWMQVETT
+665 
-673 HHDAVYQTVHHEATY
+673 
-688 QTVHHE
+688 
-694 AETTIVHHDATGHNE
+694 
-709 TKWVQDTAAW
+709 
-719 DETVCN
+719 

>member
-61 MMIDAKAKKFD
+61 MMQDAKAKKFD

-234 KSEVTDFITGTRKE
+234 KSEVTDFITGTRKD
-248 LPEEEWIVVERPEMR
+248 LPEEEWIVVEKPEMR

-316 YTADGPEYI
+316 YTANGPEYI

-330 GRNSMGVNHCPNTT
+330 GRNSMGVNHCPNKT

-416 INIQELKKYTNPLNE
+416 INIQELKQYTNPLNE

-523 ENTKAPDTKPAIPTT
+523 ENTKNKENSTALKSNNSTQRCIRKTKENK
-538 VAPTTSTPTT
+538 S
-548 SPSTTAQTKA
+548 
-558 PETQPQTTAHTH
+558 
-570 AWIPVTS
+570 
-577 VVHHDATYKTVWV
+577 
-590 QDLAAWDETVI
+590 
-601 TKAAWDEQVLVQ
+601 
-613 DAWDEQVMVQDAYDE
+613 
-628 PVYDWV
+628 
-634 DICNTCGHKFLDMSD
+634 
-649 DISDHMAAG
+649 
-658 CWSSWHA
+658 
-665 EWMQVETT
+665 
-673 HHDAVYQTVHHEATY
+673 
-688 QTVHHE
+688 
-694 AETTIVHHDATGHNE
+694 
-709 TKWVQDTAAW
+709 
-719 DETVCN
+719 

>member
-7 CRVSTEKEAQIDSLE
+7 ARVSTEKESQVESFE

-61 MMIDAKAKKFD
+61 MMQDAKSKKFD

-92 VRELKSYGVQV
+92 IRELKSYGIEV
-103 DFLNNGEVME
+103 DFLNNGEIME

-144 TAKKGRVPNLVFG
+144 TAQKGRVPNLVFG

-182 ESYVYKGIGTTK
+182 ESYVYKGFGTTK
-194 IAWNLNDR
+194 IAWSLNDR

-248 LPEEEWIVVERPEMR
+248 LPEDEWIVVERPEMR

-274 ELLEQRSNE
+274 ALLEQRSNE

-307 YSFRRIKRK
+307 YSFRRMKRK
-316 YTADGPEYI
+316 YSADGKEYI

-344 VIDEEEL
+344 TIDEEEL
-351 LNAIKIYLKSIIKN
+351 LNAIKIYLKSIISN
-365 KKDFMKA
+365 KKNFMKS

-385 NNERSEESLLK
+385 TNERSEESLLQ

-402 VKKQKYMEMFQNEI
+402 VKKQKYMEMFQNEV

-450 DVLEKELNKT
+450 DVLQKELSKT
-460 IKTVDDIL
+460 INTVDDIL

-483 VIEVDSDS
+483 VIEVDDDA
-491 NVEVRLKLLN
+491 NIEVRLKLLN

-508 VITKFEDIYQSVEEK
+508 VVTRFEDIYNCESNGNN
-523 ENTKAPDTKPAIPTT
+523 ENNSNNTDNENNKNNANNKNNTNNVNSESST
-538 VAPTTSTPTT
+538 VTESNFGT
-548 SPSTTAQTKA
+548 
-558 PETQPQTTAHTH
+558 
-570 AWIPVTS
+570 
-577 VVHHDATYKTVWV
+577 
-590 QDLAAWDETVI
+590 
-601 TKAAWDEQVLVQ
+601 
-613 DAWDEQVMVQDAYDE
+613 
-628 PVYDWV
+628 
-634 DICNTCGHKFLDMSD
+634 
-649 DISDHMAAG
+649 
-658 CWSSWHA
+658 
-665 EWMQVETT
+665 
-673 HHDAVYQTVHHEATY
+673 
-688 QTVHHE
+688 
-694 AETTIVHHDATGHNE
+694 
-709 TKWVQDTAAW
+709 
-719 DETVCN
+719 